1 MVERKHPNGLL
12 SVLGWIV
19 WLALFIWGGWG
30 ILERLLYGHRF
41 AAYSS
46 YVPWGHWV
54 AAYIYFI
61 GLSAGAF
68 LLSSLVYVFGV
79 RQLERIAKLSLFTA
93 IVTLIMALMQI
104 WFDLGHLE
112 RFYFV
117 YLRPNFHSM
126 MAWMVWLYTAYFL
139 LLVFELY
146 YAFKKDGAKD
156 PAELARYKKILAWL
170 GGIGIPL
177 AVAFHGGVG
186 ALFAT
191 VIARD
196 LWHTPIYPI
205 LFLTGALLSGGALMT
220 MVVAYFWPARGEAW
234 RETVTYLGKVVLAL
248 VAFDFLLEWAE
259 YSIPMWYGVGA
270 EYQKLMYVLFGPYW
284 WNFWIIHF
292 LFGVLVPVALLVWGR
307 GPGAVGLASLLVVV
321 TFFAVRL
328 NLVIPGLVF
337 PELRGL
343 EHSYTDPTLP
353 FNRLSFDYVPSLFEW
368 QVFFGV
374 IAVGIALF
382 YLGYRY
388 LPLVTQKEV
397 A

>member
-1 MVERKHPNGLL
+1 MVEKKYPNGVF

-41 AAYSS
+41 AAYTS

-54 AAYIYFI
+54 AGYIYFI

-79 RQLERIAKLSLFTA
+79 KQLERIAKLSLFTA
-93 IVTLIMALMQI
+93 VVTLIMALMQI

-139 LLVFELY
+139 LLLSELY
-146 YAFKKDGAKD
+146 FAFKKDSAQD

-220 MVVAYFWPARGEAW
+220 VVVAYFWPARFK
-234 RETVTYLGKVVLAL
+234 T
-248 VAFDFLLEWAE
+248 
-259 YSIPMWYGVGA
+259 
-270 EYQKLMYVLFGPYW
+270 
-284 WNFWIIHF
+284 
-292 LFGVLVPVALLVWGR
+292 
-307 GPGAVGLASLLVVV
+307 
-321 TFFAVRL
+321 
-328 NLVIPGLVF
+328 
-337 PELRGL
+337 LRI
-343 EHSYTDPTLP
+343 
-353 FNRLSFDYVPSLFEW
+353 R
-368 QVFFGV
+368 
-374 IAVGIALF
+374 
-382 YLGYRY
+382 
-388 LPLVTQKEV
+388 
-397 A
+397 

>member
-1 MVERKHPNGLL
+1 MVQKKYPYGWL
-12 SVLGWIV
+12 SVVGWV
-19 WLALFIWGGWG
+19 AWLALAVFGGWG
-30 ILERLLYGHRF
+30 LIDRFLYGHRL
-41 AAYSS
+41 ADYSS

-93 IVTLIMALMQI
+93 IVTLLMALVTI

-112 RFYFV
+112 RFFYVFT
-117 YLRPNFHSM
+117 RPNFHSM
-126 MAWMVWLYTAYFL
+126 MAWMVWLYTAYFI
-139 LLVFELY
+139 LLVVELY
-146 YAFKKDGAKD
+146 YAIRKDAVSDAALK
-156 PAELARYKKILAWL
+156 ARYQRYLTWL

-220 MVVAYFWPARGEAW
+220 VVVAYFWPNRSPAW
-234 RETVTYLGKVVLAL
+234 RETVGYLGKVVLGLLLLDA
-248 VAFDFLLEWAE
+248 LLEWAE
-259 YSIPMWYGVGA
+259 YSIPMWYGIGA
-270 EYQKLMYVLFGPYW
+270 EYDKLMYVLFGPFW
-284 WNFWIIHF
+284 WNFWIVHV
-292 LFGVLVPVALLVWGR
+292 LLGVLIPLVLLVWYRKPLGI
-307 GPGAVGLASLLVVV
+307 ALASLLITV

-343 EHSYTDPTLP
+343 ERSYTDPIP
-353 FNRLSFDYVPSLFEW
+353 PVNRLSFDYLPSVFEW
-368 QVFFGV
+368 QIFFGV
-374 IAVGIALF
+374 IAMGIALF
-382 YLGYRY
+382 YIGYRW
-388 LPLVTQKEV
+388 LPLVTDKEV